1 MDEIIKKYFYDI
13 HIGFVSSDK
22 LYRKIK
28 ADGYDVK
35 LNDVKTFYDNQ
46 EIIQKTKRK
55 PLKVDRV
62 YNTIVASGYGANYQ
76 IDIIVYDRWEYH
88 KYKYILCV
96 IDVYS
101 RYASCR
107 AMTSRKN
114 ETILEEL
121 KSIFAEMGVP
131 RSINC
136 DNEFDKGM
144 LNDYFNQNDITC
156 YFSQA
161 DEINKNAIVERFNR
175 TLSGLLNK
183 YRLATGQYNWYAW
196 LNDVVN
202 NYNTTYHRM
211 IKTTPLK
218 IKEGSDKN
226 HQDITVVTHDFK
238 IGDKVRACKHKNV
251 FSKSDEL
258 LWSDIIYTVTE
269 INKNKIYI
277 SNNNHQ
283 LKNFYKPYELMK
295 LTDDV
300 GVYDNPE
307 TDQEV
312 VHVVLKKEK
321 KINKLL
327 KQAGIEQVNDLA
339 DSKRIKKPSYKM
351 MK

>member
-62 YNTIVASGYGANYQ
+62 YNTIVASGYSANYQ
-76 IDIIVYDRWEYH
+76 IDIIIYDRWEYH

-107 AMTSRKN
+107 AMTNRTN
-114 ETILEEL
+114 ETILKEI

-136 DNEFDKGM
+136 DNEFNKATLNEYFDK
-144 LNDYFNQNDITC
+144 NDITC
-156 YFSQA
+156 HYSQA

-183 YRLATGQYNWYAW
+183 YRLATGKYNWYAW

-218 IKEGSDKN
+218 IKEGSDNN
-226 HQDITVVTHDFK
+226 HQTITVVTHDFK
-238 IGDKVRACKHKNV
+238 IGDQVRSCKHMNV
-251 FSKSDEL
+251 FSKGDEL

-269 INKNKIYI
+269 VNKNKIFI
-277 SNNNHQ
+277 SNNGHQ
-283 LKNFYKPYELMK
+283 LKNFYKPYELTK
-295 LTDDV
+295 LTDVV
-300 GVYDNPE
+300 GVYDEPE
-307 TDQEV
+307 TEQEV
-312 VHVVLKKEK
+312 IHTTLKKET
-321 KINKLL
+321 IFTANAIMFLL
-327 KQAGIEQVNDLA
+327 
-339 DSKRIKKPSYKM
+339 
-351 MK
+351 